1 MALYPPLPAAAV
13 LGSKTYL
20 HSALATPDAWR
31 TRDWRKAVDYH
42 ATLLAPH
49 LADGILSPTSRAVCL
64 GAVQEALAMR
74 ELGVS
79 TAVAVARKRS
89 PPLAVA
95 GNDRRLPFPDSSI
108 DFVFA
113 ARALDSSKRPADLAA
128 ESARILKPDGHLV
141 VLTTSAA
148 DAFSLRA
155 LQALLPSLR
164 LLRSRQINAPDDST
178 LRELV
183 FQKIQDSTDD
193 PVNKCTIGDHKL
205 QLLTHAEPLI
215 QEEPRKPWITLK
227 RNIKNI
233 KYLPTLADI
242 SFKRNYVYVDVGARS
257 YGSSIGS
264 WFRKHYPKQNHT
276 FQVFAIE
283 ADPAFHSEYAAKK
296 AVTLLPYAA
305 WVKNETLNFE
315 INADPG
321 KEDEAKANGRGM
333 GRIRPMA
340 GKKMSGEVRSVP
352 AFDFAEWLKRT
363 VSEQDY
369 VVMKMDVEG
378 TEFDLIPRLFDT
390 GAICLIDELFLEC
403 HYNRW
408 QKCCPAFE
416 AFYDGSWHGVNSIR
430 IRNGNLFVKFIYS
443 GSTVEHNV
451 DGDCLR
457 LRSRRATCSDCSNVL
472 KPGVDVCVQSSHTP
486 EASSQGGTNASVLL
500 RHDARLI
507 TIKKNHQED
516 KCLCLFVV
524 ILYKNQCP
532 GNAEKV
538 ITDRRAEVVTINDIF
553 LLQKLQPEVHEGS
566 MKWSFSKDRLSLS
579 KSRLISA
586 RFSSEITHLIV
597 LSILRGMEF
606 NIKLVEG
613 QIVYQI
619 IKGDQARWNLDS
631 MAIPPGFGNTMEI
644 ISFQLRDEALR
655 PTITNIPITHVKKN
669 NITEDMRFTV
679 KSEMDSELDRA
690 LDVEIL
696 YEHVDL
702 RRSKRL
708 KTQPDRFTS
717 YDTPRFLSGYKKK
730 EASSSPTKNVRGAV
744 RCDSP
749 VDDSKK
755 EVESCCVEIPGN
767 VTQKQTGVH
776 SPMVDEKSNSPEGQH
791 KNTTKGTTCSL
802 PVKEKTSPPEGQHKN
817 TTKRATCSL
826 LKEKASSPEG
836 QHDKT
841 TKRTTCALPVKEKPS
856 SPEGQHKNTMKRT
869 TCSLPVKED
878 PSSVE
883 IEEKSS
889 KEQSAQEFHIPRTP
903 AQNKEKHNHP
913 PFSCKPKLFT
923 SSGTLGVNCEPAFCQ
938 KVGRKRKRHMCEREY
953 KQMIDQCIGNIESE
967 MERDSM
973 FNFDA
978 NMMNY
983 VQHSYREEDF
993 TWPPSAD
1000 NQEVEEDELEEL
1012 WKEMDY
1018 SLTTLALLEQKQVM
1032 AQSRINMLV
1041 DNFDGLRLDCLSLTD
1056 DYRCYYQKKE
1066 KFAES
1071 GSVNESTDYFG
1082 KVGGIP
1088 CHHECILDEELG
1100 LACRLCNVVC
1110 TEAKDIFPEMFKG
1123 NDYKDRPGCSNICL
1137 DDDMLDPS
1145 LLANLAPELSELKNS
1160 GSVWSAISDLDPKL
1174 LPHQR
1179 KALDFLWKNLAGS
1192 IQVEGMDNS
1201 NVSTGGCVIAHTPGS
1216 GKTLLLI
1223 SFLVSYMKAHPRS
1236 RPLVLTPKAAIH
1248 TWKREFEKWGISLPL
1263 HVFHHAN
1270 RSGKPLGAM
1279 DSKLRS
1285 LLNNFHRPTWTNMR
1299 LMDSLDKLFK
1309 WHAHPSVLLMTYS
1322 SFLGMTKQDSKVR
1335 NRYREFIAEVLMNN
1349 PGLLILDEGHNPRSN
1364 KSKLRKLLMKVKTEF
1379 RILLS
1384 GTAFQ
1389 NNFEEYFNTLCL
1401 ARPRFI
1407 GDIMSELVPERK
1419 RETVGRR
1426 AKHQEAVARRAFV
1439 EKVGQKIESDN
1450 KHIRSDGISLLNK
1463 LTRGFIDSFEGAK
1476 LINLPGIHVYTV
1488 FMKPTDIQ
1496 EEMLAKVTMP
1506 KLGSSRFPLEV
1517 ELLITIGSIHPWLI
1531 KTTKAVSTF
1540 FSPAEVKKVERY
1552 KRDFAAGCK
1561 AKFVIDLLHKSSFR
1575 GERVLIFC
1583 HNVSP
1588 ITFLVKLIEMVFG
1601 WRLGEEVLVLQGDQ
1615 ELPVRSDVMDKFNG
1629 DSAGRRKVLIA
1640 STTACA
1646 EGISLTGAS
1655 RLVMLDSEWNHSKTR
1670 QAIARAFRRGQ
1681 ERTVYVYLL
1690 VASGTWEEE
1699 KYNSNRRKAWMSK
1712 MVFLG
1717 RYVDDSS
1724 QNRVTDIDDE
1734 VLKELADEDHTGT
1747 FHMIV
1752 KQD

>member
-1 MALYPPLPAAAV
+1 MAK
-13 LGSKTYL
+13 GS
-20 HSALATPDAWR
+20 
-31 TRDWRKAVDYH
+31 H
-42 ATLLAPH
+42 AST
-49 LADGILSPTSRAVCL
+49 
-64 GAVQEALAMR
+64 
-74 ELGVS
+74 GV
-79 TAVAVARKRS
+79 
-89 PPLAVA
+89 
-95 GNDRRLPFPDSSI
+95 
-108 DFVFA
+108 
-113 ARALDSSKRPADLAA
+113 
-128 ESARILKPDGHLV
+128 
-141 VLTTSAA
+141 
-148 DAFSLRA
+148 FS
-155 LQALLPSLR
+155 
-164 LLRSRQINAPDDST
+164 
-178 LRELV
+178 
-183 FQKIQDSTDD
+183 FQT
-193 PVNKCTIGDHKL
+193 
-205 QLLTHAEPLI
+205 
-215 QEEPRKPWITLK
+215 
-227 RNIKNI
+227 
-233 KYLPTLADI
+233 
-242 SFKRNYVYVDVGARS
+242 
-257 YGSSIGS
+257 
-264 WFRKHYPKQNHT
+264 
-276 FQVFAIE
+276 
-283 ADPAFHSEYAAKK
+283 
-296 AVTLLPYAA
+296 
-305 WVKNETLNFE
+305 
-315 INADPG
+315 
-321 KEDEAKANGRGM
+321 
-333 GRIRPMA
+333 
-340 GKKMSGEVRSVP
+340 
-352 AFDFAEWLKRT
+352 
-363 VSEQDY
+363 
-369 VVMKMDVEG
+369 
-378 TEFDLIPRLFDT
+378 
-390 GAICLIDELFLEC
+390 
-403 HYNRW
+403 
-408 QKCCPAFE
+408 FE
-416 AFYDGSWHGVNSIR
+416 AFYDGSWHGVNCIR

-443 GSTVEHNV
+443 GSTVEHSV

-457 LRSRRATCSDCSNVL
+457 LRSRKATCSDCSNVL
-472 KPGVDVCVQSSHTP
+472 KPGVDVCVQSPHTLQT
-486 EASSQGGTNASVLL
+486 SSEGGTKASVLL
-500 RHDARLI
+500 CHDARLI

-538 ITDRRAEVVTINDIF
+538 ITDTKAEVVTINNIF
-553 LLQKLQPEVHEGS
+553 LLQKLQSEAQEGS
-566 MKWSFSKDRLSLS
+566 MKWNSSEDRLSLNRG
-579 KSRLISA
+579 RLISA
-586 RFSSEITHLIV
+586 RFSSEITHLMV

-606 NIKLVEG
+606 NIKLVED

-619 IKGDQARWNLDS
+619 IKRDQERWNLDS
-631 MAIPPGFGNTMEI
+631 MAIPPGFGNTMET

-669 NITEDMRFTV
+669 NITEGMRFTV
-679 KSEMDSELDRA
+679 KSEMDSELDRV

-708 KTQPDRFTS
+708 KSQPDRFTS

-730 EASSSPTKNVRGAV
+730 EVSSSPTKHVRGAV
-744 RCDSP
+744 HCDSP
-749 VDDSKK
+749 V

-767 VTQKQTGVH
+767 ITQKQTGVH
-776 SPMVDEKSNSPEGQH
+776 SPMVDEKPNSPEGQH

-817 TTKRATCSL
+817 T
-826 LKEKASSPEG
+826 
-836 QHDKT
+836 
-841 TKRTTCALPVKEKPS
+841 
-856 SPEGQHKNTMKRT
+856 MKRT
-869 TCSLPVKED
+869 TCSLPVKEN

-889 KEQSAQEFHIPRTP
+889 KEQSALEFHIPRTP
-903 AQNKEKHNHP
+903 AQNKEKHNCP

-923 SSGTLGVNCEPAFCQ
+923 SSGTLGGNCEPAFCQ

-953 KQMIDQCIGNIESE
+953 RQMIDQCIGNIESE

-978 NMMNY
+978 NMLNY

-993 TWPPSAD
+993 IWPPSAD
-1000 NQEVEEDELEEL
+1000 NQEEDDELEEL

-1018 SLTTLALLEQKQVM
+1018 SLTTLALFEQKQVM
-1032 AQSRINMLV
+1032 TQSRINMLV
-1041 DNFDGLRLDCLSLTD
+1041 DNFVGLRLDCLTLTD
-1056 DYRCYYQKKE
+1056 DYRCYYRKKE
-1066 KFAES
+1066 KLAES
-1071 GSVNESTDYFG
+1071 GSVNENTDYFG

-1100 LACRLCNVVC
+1100 LSCRLCNVVC
-1110 TEAKDIFPEMFKG
+1110 IEAKDIFPEMFNG
-1123 NDYKDRPGCSNICL
+1123 NDYKDRSGCSNIYL
-1137 DDDMLDPS
+1137 DDDDMLDPS
-1145 LLANLAPELSELKNS
+1145 LLANLAPDLSELKSS
-1160 GSVWSAISDLDPKL
+1160 GSMWNAISDLDPKL

-1201 NVSTGGCVIAHTPGS
+1201 KVSAGGCVIAHTPGS

-1270 RSGKPLGAM
+1270 RRGTPMGAM
-1279 DSKLRS
+1279 DSKLQS
-1285 LLNNFHRPTWTNMR
+1285 LLKNFHRPTWTNMR

-1335 NRYREFIAEVLMNN
+1335 NRHREFIAEVLMNN
-1349 PGLLILDEGHNPRSN
+1349 PGLLILDEGHNPRST

-1407 GDIMSELVPERK
+1407 SDTMSELVPERK
-1419 RETVGRR
+1419 REAVGRR

-1450 KHIRSDGISLLNK
+1450 KHIRTDGICLLNK

-1531 KTTKAVSTF
+1531 KTTKAVNTF
-1540 FSPAEVKKVERY
+1540 FSPAEVEKVDRY

-1588 ITFLVKLIEMVFG
+1588 ITFLVKLIEMVLG

-1629 DSAGRRKVLIA
+1629 DSGGKRKVLIA

-1734 VLKELADEDHTGT
+1734 VLKELADEDDAAS